1 MASSL
6 LTIPEFFNGLY
17 AYCDPGLLELRM
29 LPGPGRNKPYS
40 RFVDSF
46 EEAARVAEKESMDIY
61 YGVGLR
67 KEPGGKK
74 EHVQSIPALWADVDI
89 KDFDSENDAK
99 RAMWERAPLGV
110 GNWTYVIRTGGGY
123 HGYIRLNEPATPDD
137 FGQVEKLNKGIA
149 IYVGSDRNVCDV
161 ARILRVPGTKNGKYN
176 PPRDVEVVHVDE
188 KVEFDLD
195 DLNVFLGER
204 LGDLETEMTE
214 ITPSRPLTEEIQ
226 RVVDRCKFI
235 QHCIRN
241 ASTLPEWAWYA
252 MISNLCG
259 FRGSVSAIHDFSRP
273 YPGYSEDETNR
284 KILHALDASRPITC
298 ASIQGQGFKCPQGCG
313 VKAPAALPWRSG
325 VVSYEE
331 GENPRDIRDRKLK
344 ALVADATPKSGF
356 IADYIHYAEQTTDA
370 PRIFH
375 LFCGLSVLSSAV
387 GRRAWIQGFGNR
399 PLYPNLW
406 SVLVAPSTNYRKSTA
421 IGIAEDLMKE
431 IGTPIL
437 PQDFSQ
443 EMLIQMLSSTPQSTF
458 VWSEFGIPL
467 GNFQKEYMSGIKDVL
482 AHLYDCPDEYE
493 RSLMKGTLRVEKPY
507 INILG
512 GTNIKWL
519 LDKNF
524 KDDLRGGL
532 MARILWVPYTSKD
545 FELDMPGRP
554 DAYAERKVKNALID
568 AQMMRPAQFGISNVR
583 SMRKE
588 LQEEL
593 EEVAKTSEYTV
604 ELSAAFA
611 RYQAAALKIAVL
623 MAIAD
628 GKKEGEVEKEHFARA
643 MAIVRLLRTSVEDI
657 VRAVPLNKD
666 DKLMVE
672 ITAAMQAIH
681 EKDVA
686 WVSTRDICRHTHRK
700 VSQINETLETMVEV
714 GRLKRKHVKADGGGR
729 PSVLYQLPM

>member
-1 MASSL
+1 
-6 LTIPEFFNGLY
+6 
-17 AYCDPGLLELRM
+17 
-29 LPGPGRNKPYS
+29 
-40 RFVDSF
+40 
-46 EEAARVAEKESMDIY
+46 
-61 YGVGLR
+61 
-67 KEPGGKK
+67 
-74 EHVQSIPALWADVDI
+74 
-89 KDFDSENDAK
+89 
-99 RAMWERAPLGV
+99 
-110 GNWTYVIRTGGGY
+110 
-123 HGYIRLNEPATPDD
+123 
-137 FGQVEKLNKGIA
+137 
-149 IYVGSDRNVCDV
+149 
-161 ARILRVPGTKNGKYN
+161 
-176 PPRDVEVVHVDE
+176 
-188 KVEFDLD
+188 
-195 DLNVFLGER
+195 
-204 LGDLETEMTE
+204 
-214 ITPSRPLTEEIQ
+214 
-226 RVVDRCKFI
+226 
-235 QHCIRN
+235 
-241 ASTLPEWAWYA
+241 
-252 MISNLCG
+252 
-259 FRGSVSAIHDFSRP
+259 
-273 YPGYSEDETNR
+273 
-284 KILHALDASRPITC
+284 
-298 ASIQGQGFKCPQGCG
+298 
-313 VKAPAALPWRSG
+313 
-325 VVSYEE
+325 
-331 GENPRDIRDRKLK
+331 
-344 ALVADATPKSGF
+344 
-356 IADYIHYAEQTTDA
+356 
-370 PRIFH
+370 
-375 LFCGLSVLSSAV
+375 
-387 GRRAWIQGFGNR
+387 
-399 PLYPNLW
+399 
-406 SVLVAPSTNYRKSTA
+406 VAPSTNYRKSTA